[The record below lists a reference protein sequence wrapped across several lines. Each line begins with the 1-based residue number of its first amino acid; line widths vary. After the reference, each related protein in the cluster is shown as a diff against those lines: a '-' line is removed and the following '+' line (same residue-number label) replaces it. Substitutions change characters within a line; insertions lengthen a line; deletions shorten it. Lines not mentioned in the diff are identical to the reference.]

1 MALGLHPHGG
11 QLGKQVLGRDPKLLG
26 DLIHPRVAQPDL
38 TSSSSLERECRLAG
52 ATRSLNIL
60 FRNASTAALAATV
73 SVTFNARWMLRR
85 RTARS
90 RQSG

>member
-26 DLIHPRVAQPDL
+26 DLIYPRVAQPDL
-38 TSSSSLERECRLAG
+38 TSSLSLEWGAG
-52 ATRSLNIL
+52 WPADPLDIR

-73 SVTFNARWMLRR
+73 SVTFKARWMLRR

>member
-1 MALGLHPHGG
+1 MALDLHPHGG

-26 DLIHPRVAQPDL
+26 DLIYPRVAQPDL
-38 TSSSSLERECRLAG
+38 TSSLSLERGAG
-52 ATRSLNIL
+52 WPADPLDIR
-60 FRNASTAALAATV
+60 FRNASTAALAATA
-73 SVTFNARWMLRR
+73 SVTFKARWMLRR